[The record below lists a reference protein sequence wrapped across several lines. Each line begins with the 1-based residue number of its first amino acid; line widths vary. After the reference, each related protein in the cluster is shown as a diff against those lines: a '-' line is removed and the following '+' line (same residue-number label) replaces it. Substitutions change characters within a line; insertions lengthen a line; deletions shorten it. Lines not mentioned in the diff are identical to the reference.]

1 MIRIANGTI
10 VDGTG
15 KPAFVGDVL
24 IEGDR
29 IVDVIKND
37 ELRIT
42 NEGRLDSSKKMETN
56 SAIHHSS
63 FLIHNS
69 TIDEVAD
76 STIHNS
82 SFVIH
87 HSTIDATGLI
97 VTPGFID
104 AHAHSDA
111 YLVLEPGAPSKI
123 SQGITTEINGQCGGS
138 VAPRYGEAR
147 LSSDWASLLGDRLT
161 WRSLAEYREVL
172 SAAKPAIN
180 TVQFVGHNTLRS
192 SVVGYAGRAA
202 TPDEMKR
209 MKFLLEQALDE
220 GGWGLTTGLIYQPGK
235 YSTPEEVVALAK
247 VAAAKGG
254 YYATHMR
261 SEGDR
266 ILEAI
271 DEVIDLVKATGI
283 RAEISHLKTSGQ
295 KNWHKIDAVLDKI
308 QDAVDD
314 GLLLGSD
321 RYPYCAAGTDLD
333 VVLPDWAQVGGA
345 PAEMAR
351 LRDEGLRLKI
361 IDEINASDRDWST
374 VMVGGTWAE
383 ETKRFSGKTVA
394 EIMRNYELRITNEG
408 RINFLKEKKSSTVQ
422 PSTSNLQPESNSSVN
437 LQPDDNSAI
446 RNSSFVIHNSNSAIH
461 HSSFLIHNSPGSIVC
476 SILGADQCRT
486 GAFFFGMSEDNLAKI
501 YARPWIVPGSDASLR
516 APWGPLGNDHPHPR
530 AYGTMPEFYAKVRAL
545 GFSREETVARMTS
558 VPAKRFGIKNRGVI
572 EKGAFADIVVWD
584 EAKFRA
590 TATYDK
596 PHQFS
601 DGVKLVLVNGRRE
614 GGGRFLE
621 RA

>member
-1 MIRIANGTI
+1 MICIANGTI

-29 IVDVIKND
+29 IADVVEKVERKGGGGQRSNLQPD
-37 ELRIT
+37 T
-42 NEGRLDSSKKMETN
+42 
-56 SAIHHSS
+56 
-63 FLIHNS
+63 
-69 TIDEVAD
+69 V
-76 STIHNS
+76 
-82 SFVIH
+82 
-87 HSTIDATGLI
+87 DATGCL

-123 SQGITTEINGQCGGS
+123 TQGITTEINGQCGGS

-161 WRSLAEYREVL
+161 WRSIAEYREVL
-172 SAAKPAIN
+172 EAAKPSIN

-202 TPDEMKR
+202 TADELTR
-209 MKFLLEQALDE
+209 MRYLLEQALDE

-235 YSTPEEVVALAK
+235 YSTPEEVVTLAR

-271 DEVIDLVKATGI
+271 DEVIELVKATGI
-283 RAEISHLKTSGQ
+283 RAEISHLKTSGR
-295 KNWHKIDAVLDKI
+295 KNWHKIDGVLDKM
-308 QDAVDD
+308 QDAIDA

-333 VVLPDWAQVGGA
+333 IVLPDWAQEGGA
-345 PAEMAR
+345 PAELAR
-351 LRDEGLRLKI
+351 LKDESQRLKI

-374 VMVGGTWAE
+374 VMIGGTWSDS
-383 ETKRFSGKTVA
+383 TKPFSGKTVA
-394 EIMRNYELRITNEG
+394 GVLQSPDTRPHIIISGHTTPGEL
-408 RINFLKEKKSSTVQ
+408 L
-422 PSTSNLQPESNSSVN
+422 
-437 LQPDDNSAI
+437 
-446 RNSSFVIHNSNSAIH
+446 
-461 HSSFLIHNSPGSIVC
+461 C
-476 SILGADQCRT
+476 SILAADQCRT
-486 GAFFFGMSEDNLAKI
+486 GAFFFGMSEENLAKI

-516 APWGPLGNDHPHPR
+516 APWGPLGKDHPHPR
-530 AYGTMPEFYAKVRAL
+530 AYGTMPEFYRRVRAL
-545 GFSREETVARMTS
+545 GFSREEAVARMTS
-558 VPAKRFGIKNRGVI
+558 VPARRFGIKGRGVI
-572 EKGAFADIVVWD
+572 EKGAFADLVVWD

-601 DGVKLVLVNGRRE
+601 EGIKTVLVNGKAER
-614 GGGRFLE
+614 GGRFLE